1 MRRADGTTL
10 LVAVLLSTLLFRSGR
25 AVLPHGE
32 DRPVF
37 YGQKPGYVT
46 VYLGHG
52 FRIPGFYHFFDGV
65 FPEDV
70 IQMAVCET
78 DDERMALWHPSTP
91 LRQGEC
97 LEVFCENGQV
107 AEVVKDFIPAG
118 QRITLGIPLHPDRM
132 KDSDW
137 QALPGIGPRLADR
150 IIKDRQKNGDF
161 GGLQALQRVPGIGPG
176 TVKRLEK
183 FF

>member
-1 MRRADGTTL
+1 
-10 LVAVLLSTLLFRSGR
+10 
-25 AVLPHGE
+25 
-32 DRPVF
+32 
-37 YGQKPGYVT
+37 
-46 VYLGHG
+46 
-52 FRIPGFYHFFDGV
+52 
-65 FPEDV
+65 
-70 IQMAVCET
+70 
-78 DDERMALWHPSTP
+78 MALWHPSTP

-118 QRITLGIPLHPDRM
+118 QRITLGISLHPDRM